1 MTSRTILIAPDSFKG
16 SLTSVEVAR
25 ALGDGWLRA
34 RPGDKALLS
43 PLADG
48 GEGTLVAVEA
58 AGGWEWH
65 EVAATD
71 PIDRPVRARWL
82 RSSDGQRAVVEL
94 AEASG
99 LSRLTPE
106 ERDPTGAST
115 YGTGEVLRAVIES
128 GVEEV
133 TLGIGGSA
141 TTDGGFGILEAL
153 GVRRDPDRDGYLHLD
168 RLDALADIDLRVAC
182 DVSNPLLGE
191 DGAAATY
198 APQKGATSEQVKE
211 LDAHLARYADQ
222 VAAVVGRDERSTSG
236 AGAAGGVGFA
246 LLSIQDWFRSFAL
259 QPGVDLVME
268 LTDFDGKL
276 EHADLVIT
284 GEGRIDAQTAFGK
297 TALGVAQ
304 RAAAA
309 GVPCVAV
316 GGGVEPEGIEALA
329 GLGVVV
335 VPVVER
341 PQTVDD
347 AMASGTAPLE
357 RCGERIARLVNVL
370 QRAGRVT
377 GMDKVMIH
385 DDFDE
390 PLPEFDPDYMHPE
403 DPMRDPVPRASS

>member
-1 MTSRTILIAPDSFKG
+1 VNGARTVLIAPDSFKG
-16 SLTSVEVAR
+16 SLTSVSVAY
-25 ALGDGWLRA
+25 ALGDGWRRA
-34 RPGDKALLS
+34 RPHDTVLLS

-82 RSSDGQRAVVEL
+82 RSSDGRRALVEL

-99 LSRLTPE
+99 LSRLAPD

-115 YGTGEVLRAVIES
+115 FGTGEVLRAVIES

-133 TLGIGGSA
+133 TIGIGGSA

-153 GVRRDPDRDGYLHLD
+153 GVRRDPEHDGYLHLD
-168 RLDALADIDLRVAC
+168 KLDYLRNVDVRVAC
-182 DVSNPLLGE
+182 DVTNPLLGE
-191 DGAAATY
+191 RGAAATY
-198 APQKGATSEQVKE
+198 GPQKGATPEQVVE
-211 LDAHLARYADQ
+211 LDAHLMHYADQ
-222 VAAVVGRDERSTSG
+222 LAAGVGRDERDTPG

-246 LLSIQDWFRSFAL
+246 LLSIQDRFRSFAL
-259 QPGVDLVME
+259 RPGVDLVME

-276 EHADLVIT
+276 EQAELVIT
-284 GEGRIDAQTAFGK
+284 GEGQIDAQTAYGK

-304 RAAAA
+304 RASAA

-316 GGGVEPEGIEALA
+316 GGGVEPDGIAAL
-329 GLGVVV
+329 GELGVAV

-341 PQTVDD
+341 AQTIGE
-347 AMASGTAPLE
+347 AMAAGTAPVE
-357 RCGERIARLVNVL
+357 RCGERIARLVSL
-370 QRAGRVT
+370 W
-377 GMDKVMIH
+377 
-385 DDFDE
+385 
-390 PLPEFDPDYMHPE
+390 
-403 DPMRDPVPRASS
+403 